1 MSATKSA
8 KQYARMIVDYLKEL
22 PDGYSDDPQDVQ
34 DALGLTDAEF
44 KLGLDWCVERKI
56 ILLEA
61 NESTED
67 ITEASKPL
75 QSEWDEPA
83 GVSAGQESAEKSTA
97 EVAVAAV
104 A

>member
-22 PDGYSDDPQDVQ
+22 PDGYTDDPQDVQ
-34 DALGLTDAEF
+34 DAIGLTDEEF

-56 ILLEA
+56 IALDAADEK
-61 NESTED
+61 ED
-67 ITEASKPL
+67 VTEASKP
-75 QSEWDEPA
+75 QSDWGEPA
-83 GVSAGQESAEKSTA
+83 EAKKESDEKSTA
-97 EVAVAAV
+97 EVPAVAAV